1 MQRISKHHLLVLFG
15 NTAQADHQRIAQWL
29 RARLGDE
36 DIARAYQLVDR
47 NHITLSP
54 RKILDEA
61 GRDQLRPF
69 RFLIGKN

>member
-15 NTAQADHQRIAQWL
+15 NAAEAEPHRVSRWL
-29 RARLGDE
+29 RDRLSD
-36 DIARAYQLVDR
+36 DDFARAYQLVDR

-54 RKILDEA
+54 RKILQEA
-61 GRDQLRPF
+61 SRDQMRPF